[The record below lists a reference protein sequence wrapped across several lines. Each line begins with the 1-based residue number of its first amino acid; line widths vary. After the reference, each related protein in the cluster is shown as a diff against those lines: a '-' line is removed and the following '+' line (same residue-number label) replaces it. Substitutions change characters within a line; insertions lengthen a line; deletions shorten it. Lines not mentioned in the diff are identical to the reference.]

1 MGMVVMLLML
11 LLLFLLFLSFRF
23 PLVTDSRNI
32 GPPKTDDTD
41 YKVDLYCTSSRYQV
55 VVNVCIDKGSVTQ
68 VHANNSRR
76 LTAPAP
82 PFPSPPRRL
91 LRCDN
96 RVPRKCRPGS
106 ASMPGFDEDDLNTSR
121 TYWEPSVTAAGLA
134 SPEMV
139 KLKVR
144 VDLGNRDLNVL
155 FLLRYALCPR
165 DSVQFGGMR

>member
-1 MGMVVMLLML
+1 
-11 LLLFLLFLSFRF
+11 
-23 PLVTDSRNI
+23 
-32 GPPKTDDTD
+32 
-41 YKVDLYCTSSRYQV
+41 
-55 VVNVCIDKGSVTQ
+55 
-68 VHANNSRR
+68 
-76 LTAPAP
+76 
-82 PFPSPPRRL
+82 
-91 LRCDN
+91 
-96 RVPRKCRPGS
+96 
-106 ASMPGFDEDDLNTSR
+106 MPGFDEDDLNTSR